1 MLGILA
7 NFGDS
12 NTYDVVKTIVNE
24 IHLSA
29 KNELNTSKYFKQL
42 RILAQL
48 RLGVEQEIL
57 KAMEGISSFFKIEND
72 LWYRKGE
79 EKGKIEGKQEQ
90 AQDVVANLLSEFS
103 FSDEQAARAAN
114 VPVEFIRKVRAELE
128 KK

>member
-1 MLGILA
+1 MCCSDLQQ
-7 NFGDS
+7 
-12 NTYDVVKTIVNE
+12 VND
-24 IHLSA
+24 IHFC
-29 KNELNTSKYFKQL
+29 KDELNTSKYFKQL

-48 RLGVEQEIL
+48 RLGIEQEIL

-79 EKGKIEGKQEQ
+79 EKGMKEGEKKGKQEGRQ
-90 AQDVVANLLSEFS
+90 EQTNILVANLLSEFS

-114 VPVEFIRKVRAELE
+114 VPIEFIRKVRAELE